1 MGEGLTKRQRAI
13 LAFIESE
20 TARRG
25 IPPTVREVASHF
37 GMASPNGAACHIKAL
52 EDKGY
57 LVREPGLS
65 RGIRTSHAVNAKQE
79 HPPIGFPLLG
89 EVAAGMPSLAVQ
101 TEGEAVT
108 LNEVSGARPGD
119 FLLKVKGE
127 SMTGAGI
134 NPGDTAVVRPGRE
147 IRNGEIAVVM
157 VGEEDATIKRYYR
170 GHDGHIRLVPEN
182 PAFEQVTIDPTVTPV
197 TIIGKVAGI
206 LRRY

>member
-1 MGEGLTKRQRAI
+1 MGEELTKRQREI

-25 IPPTVREVASHF
+25 IPPTVREVAAHF

-65 RGIRTSHAVNAKQE
+65 RGIRPSHAVNAKQE
-79 HPPIGFPLLG
+79 GPPVGFPLLG
-89 EVAAGMPSLAVQ
+89 EVAAGMPALAVQ
-101 TEGEAVT
+101 TEGEAVA
-108 LNEVSGARPGD
+108 LSEVSGARPGD

-134 NPGDTAVVRPGRE
+134 NPGDFAVVRPGRE
-147 IRNGEIAVVM
+147 IRNGDIAVVL
-157 VGEEDATIKRYYR
+157 VGEEEATIKRYYR
-170 GHDGHIRLVPEN
+170 EQDGHIRLVPEN
-182 PAFEQVTIDPTVTPV
+182 PAFDQVTIDPTITPAAIV
-197 TIIGKVAGI
+197 GKVVGI

>member
-1 MGEGLTKRQRAI
+1 MDKLTKKQGEI
-13 LAFIESE
+13 LRFIERE

-25 IPPTVREVASHF
+25 IPPTVREVAAHF

-57 LVREPGLS
+57 IVREPGLS
-65 RGIRTSHAVNAKQE
+65 RGIRPSHAANATPETQ
-79 HPPIGFPLLG
+79 PAGFPLLG

-101 TEGEAVT
+101 AEGEAVT
-108 LNEVSGARPGD
+108 LDEASGAKPGD

-134 NPGDTAVVRPGRE
+134 NPGVTAVVRPGRE
-147 IRNGEIAVVM
+147 LRNGEIAVVM
-157 VGEEDATIKRYYR
+157 VGEEEATIKRYYNEK
-170 GHDGHIRLVPEN
+170 DGSVRLVPEN
-182 PAFEQVTIDPTVTPV
+182 PSFEQVTIDPAVTPT
-197 TIIGKVAGI
+197 TIIGKVVGI

>member
-1 MGEGLTKRQRAI
+1 MMDKLTKRQREI
-13 LAFIESE
+13 LVFIESE

-25 IPPTVREVASHF
+25 IPPTVREVAAHF

-65 RGIRTSHAVNAKQE
+65 RGIRPSHAVNTKQE
-79 HPPIGFPLLG
+79 NPPAGFPLLG
-89 EVAAGMPSLAVQ
+89 EVAAGMPALAVQ
-101 TEGEAVT
+101 AEGETVT
-108 LNEVSGARPGD
+108 LNEASGARPGD
-119 FLLKVKGE
+119 FLLKIKGE

-147 IRNGEIAVVM
+147 LRNGEIAVVM
-157 VGEEDATIKRYYR
+157 VGEEEATIKRYYR
-170 GHDGHIRLVPEN
+170 EKNGLIRLVPEN
-182 PAFEQVTIDPTVTPV
+182 PAFDTVLIDPSQMPV
-197 TIIGKVAGI
+197 TIIGKVVGI

>member
-1 MGEGLTKRQRAI
+1 MGEELTKRQRQI
-13 LAFIESE
+13 LEFIESE
-20 TARRG
+20 AARRG
-25 IPPTVREVASHF
+25 IPPTVREVAAHF
-37 GMASPNGAACHIKAL
+37 GIASPNGAACHIKAL

-65 RGIRTSHAVNAKQE
+65 RGIRPSHAHNEKQE
-79 HPPIGFPLLG
+79 NPPSGFPLLG

-108 LNEVSGARPGD
+108 LSEVSGARPGD

-134 NPGDTAVVRPGRE
+134 NPGDIAVVRPGTE
-147 IRNGEIAVVM
+147 VRNGEITVVM
-157 VGEEDATIKRYYR
+157 VGEEDATIKRFYR
-170 GHDGHIRLVPEN
+170 EKDGRVRIVPEN
-182 PAFEQVTIDPTVTPV
+182 PAFEQTTIDPAVTPV
-197 TIIGKVAGI
+197 TVIGKVVGI